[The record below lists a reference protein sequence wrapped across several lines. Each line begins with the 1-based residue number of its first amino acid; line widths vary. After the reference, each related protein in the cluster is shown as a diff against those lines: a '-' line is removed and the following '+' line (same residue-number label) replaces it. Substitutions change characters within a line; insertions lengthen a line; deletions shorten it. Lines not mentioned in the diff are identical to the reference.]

1 MSIRGDGA
9 GRGREVISSINE
21 EKNAHTVIDQQII
34 KIRGKMSKKK
44 NSRHAFC
51 DLPKNGFFF
60 LEKKKLRF
68 YFLITLGND

>member
-1 MSIRGDGA
+1 MG

-60 LEKKKLRF
+60 FRKEKAEVLFSYDNTWK
-68 YFLITLGND
+68 